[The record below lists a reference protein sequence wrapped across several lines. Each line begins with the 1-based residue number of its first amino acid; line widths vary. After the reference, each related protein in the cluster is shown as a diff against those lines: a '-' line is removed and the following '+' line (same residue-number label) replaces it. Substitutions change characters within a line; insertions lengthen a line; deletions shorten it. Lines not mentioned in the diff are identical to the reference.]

1 MQFSISARQSLLPR
15 SLRVLGISLVGF
27 IASVQAAWA
36 AAPTISGT
44 PATQVYVG
52 STYYFKPTASDAD
65 RQTLKFTIANK
76 PSWASFSSSTGRLT
90 GRPRSV
96 GLWSNIQIKVS
107 DGSSTAALPAFSVR
121 ASSRYNST
129 PTISGTPVTSVK
141 AGVAY
146 SFQPTAKDSNGDPLA
161 FSITNKPSW
170 ASFSKST
177 GRLSGTPTSSHV
189 GTTSGIV
196 ISVSDGLKSASL
208 ASFSISVTGT
218 STTNRAPVISGTPP
232 TSATVGMSYSF
243 KPTASDA
250 DGDALSFS
258 IQNKPSWASFSTS
271 TGTLSG
277 TPTTSGT
284 HSNIIISVS
293 DGKTQTALSAFGI
306 NVVAAP
312 SSNTAPVISGSPSTR
327 VDANTA
333 YSFRPTASDANGDAL
348 TFAISGKPSWAS
360 FNTSTGQLSGTPS
373 SSHLGSFPNI
383 VISVSDGKVSV
394 ALPAFTIDVTQA
406 ALGTA
411 TLSWVAPT
419 QNTDGTT
426 LTDLAGYRI
435 VYGTSASALSQSVQI
450 ANAGV
455 TAYVLDLVP
464 GIYYFAVKAYT
475 SSGAES
481 ETSNVVS
488 KVVQ

>member
-1 MQFSISARQSLLPR
+1 MSARQFALPR
-15 SLRVLGISLVGF
+15 SLRVLLVSF
-27 IASVQAAWA
+27 IGLVASVQAAWA
-36 AAPTISGT
+36 AAPTISGS
-44 PATQVYVG
+44 PAATVYVG
-52 STYYFKPTASDAD
+52 STYYFTPTARDAD
-65 RQTLKFTIANK
+65 GQTLRFTIRNK
-76 PSWASFSSSTGRLT
+76 PSWAYFSSTTGRLS

-96 GLWSNIQIKVS
+96 GLWSNIQIRVS
-107 DGSSTAALPAFSVR
+107 DGSSTASLPAFSVR
-121 ASSRYNST
+121 AVSRYNSA
-129 PTISGTPVTSVK
+129 PTISGTPATSVK

-146 SFQPTAKDSNGDPLA
+146 SFEPTAKDSNGDPLVFTIA
-161 FSITNKPSW
+161 NKPSW
-170 ASFSKST
+170 ASFSKTT
-177 GRLSGTPTSSHV
+177 GRLSGTPSSSHV

-196 ISVSDGLKSASL
+196 ITASDGRKSASL
-208 ASFSISVTGT
+208 AAFSLKVTSAST
-218 STTNRAPVISGTPP
+218 SNRAPVLSGTPS
-232 TSATVGMSYSF
+232 TSATVGASYSF
-243 KPTASDA
+243 RPVASDA

-271 TGTLSG
+271 NGTLSG
-277 TPTTSGT
+277 TPTSSGT
-284 HSNIIISVS
+284 HSNIIITVS
-293 DGKTQTALSAFGI
+293 DGKTQTSLNAFGI
-306 NVVAAP
+306 NVGAAP
-312 SSNTAPVISGSPSTR
+312 SSNTPPVISGAPATR
-327 VDANTA
+327 VDVNTA

-373 SSHLGSFPNI
+373 SAHVGSFANV
-383 VISVSDGKVSV
+383 VISVSDGKVSA

-406 ALGTA
+406 ALGSA

-464 GIYYFAVKAYT
+464 GTYYFAIKAYST
-475 SSGAES
+475 SGAES
-481 ETSNVVS
+481 ETSNIVS